1 MTNWANPTLTSLYTD
16 FLSQLKERDEDL
28 AKQFDGQTVSNLITG
43 TIRWN
48 SSVNRWQKWSGSA
61 WGELTTTYALT
72 GLSTT
77 GNAAIGGTLSVTGV
91 TSLAAGTA
99 AAPGLYLGADST
111 TGFFRAGTNVVG
123 FSTSGTESL
132 RLQSGALLIGTQS
145 NAGNAALRIGREI
158 TGGATCFA
166 TRVVASIASD
176 VTGTGGSFRSDLTVA
191 DGAALNVVTSYSAIS
206 PVLGTGSSIQSSY
219 GFFCG
224 SMSGATANYA
234 FAGTSASATGVW
246 NCYMSGS
253 APNYFAGDVRTNTV
267 ITQRTVPANANS
279 NFTATAGS
287 LLTGIRTGTPTSSV
301 TLQVPTGTNMDAV
314 FQELQNDHAINWY
327 VINLAAATHTITVT
341 SNTDHTLVGNMVVA
355 ANSSAGFMT
364 RKTAA
369 NTFITYRVG

>member
-91 TSLAAGTA
+91 TSLAAGTE
-99 AAPGLYLGADST
+99 AAPSLYLGADST
-111 TGFFRAGTNVVG
+111 TGFYRAGTNIVAY
-123 FSTSGTESL
+123 STQGAESL
-132 RLQSGALLIGTQS
+132 RFQSGALLIGATS
-145 NAGNAALRIGREI
+145 NPGNSAIRIGRTI

-166 TRVVASIASD
+166 ARVISSIASD
-176 VTGTGGSFRSDLTVA
+176 VTSTGGGFRSDLTAA
-191 DGAALNVVTSYSAIS
+191 DGAALNVVTSYSAIN
-206 PVLGTGSSIQSSY
+206 PVLGAGSSIQTSY

-224 SMSGATANYA
+224 AMSGATANYA
-234 FAGTSASATGVW
+234 FTGTSSSATGVW

-253 APNYFAGDVRTNTV
+253 APNYFAGDVRCNTAV
-267 ITQRTVPANANS
+267 TQRTIPTNS
-279 NFTATAGS
+279 NATATATASS
-287 LLTGIRTGTPTSSV
+287 LLNGIRTGTPTAAIN
-301 TLQVPTGTNMDAV
+301 LQVPTGTNMDAA
-314 FQELQNDHAINWY
+314 FQELQNDHAITWS
-327 VINLAAATHTITVT
+327 VINLAAATHAITVT

-355 ANSSAGFMT
+355 ANTSARFVT
-364 RKTAA
+364 RKTAT
-369 NTFITYRVG
+369 NSFITYRAA